1 MSSIMPIHQD
11 VGTSAAAQQIT
22 RRKRLKGRDWAPYVF
37 VSPFFIIFCLFGLF
51 PLLFAVYL
59 SFHQWDPAM
68 GLDAMKWVGIENYT
82 YILTQDD
89 YFWKA
94 LWNTVW
100 LGLASGLPQHLIG
113 LPLAYLLHTVFG
125 RMRNTVVGIYFLPF
139 ITSSVAISLV
149 FTTLF
154 SRDFGAVN
162 SFLTGMSHTPVI
174 GWLFPAK
181 NIDWGQPQYIKP
193 MIAFVVWWRY
203 VGWNTVMYL
212 AALQTISKDLFEA
225 ATMDGATRVQQFRF
239 ITLPLLKPM
248 MFMCVT
254 FTIIG
259 NLQLFEEPFIITGGS
274 GGLDMAGLT
283 VAMHMYRTGFMDNDF
298 GTAAAIAWLV
308 FALIVVLT
316 VINNKL
322 LASKD

>member
-1 MSSIMPIHQD
+1 MPISKD
-11 VGTSAAAQQIT
+11 VGNSSASQRT
-22 RRKRLKGRDWAPYVF
+22 KRWRFKTRDWAPYAF
-37 VSPFFIIFCLFGLF
+37 ISPFFIIFSVFGIF
-51 PLLFAVYL
+51 PLIFAIYL

-68 GLDAMKWVGIENYT
+68 GMDAMKWVGIENYT
-82 YILTQDD
+82 FILMNDD
-89 YFWKA
+89 YFWKS
-94 LWNTVW
+94 LYNTFW
-100 LGLASGLPQHLIG
+100 LGIVSGAPQHLVG

-154 SRDFGAVN
+154 SKDYGAVN
-162 SFLTGMSHTPVI
+162 AALTGMSHTPLI
-174 GWLFPAK
+174 GWMFPAEK
-181 NIDWGQPQYIKP
+181 IDWGQPQYIKP
-193 MIAFVVWWRY
+193 MISFVVFWRY
-203 VGWNTVMYL
+203 IGWNTVMYL

-225 ATMDGATRVQQFRF
+225 ATMDGATRWQQFRH

-248 MFMCVT
+248 MFMCIT

-259 NLQLFEEPFIITGGS
+259 NIQLFEEPFIITGSS

-298 GTAAAIAWLV
+298 GTAAAISWLV

-316 VINNKL
+316 IVNNKL
-322 LASKD
+322 LSSKD

>member
-1 MSSIMPIHQD
+1 MPISKD
-11 VGTSAAAQQIT
+11 VGNSSASQRT
-22 RRKRLKGRDWAPYVF
+22 KRWRFKTRDWAPYAF
-37 VSPFFIIFCLFGLF
+37 ISPFFIIFSVFGIF
-51 PLLFAVYL
+51 PLIFAIYL

-68 GLDAMKWVGIENYT
+68 GLEAMKWVGIENYT
-82 YILTQDD
+82 FILMNDD
-89 YFWKA
+89 YFWKS
-94 LWNTVW
+94 LYNTFW
-100 LGLASGLPQHLIG
+100 LGIVSGAPQHLVG

-154 SRDFGAVN
+154 SKDYGAVN
-162 SFLTGMSHTPVI
+162 AALTSMSHTPII
-174 GWLFPAK
+174 GWMFPAEK
-181 NIDWGQPQYIKP
+181 IDWGQPQYIKP
-193 MIAFVVWWRY
+193 MISFVVFWRY
-203 VGWNTVMYL
+203 IGWNTVMYL

-225 ATMDGATRVQQFRF
+225 ATMDGATRVQQFRH

-248 MFMCVT
+248 MFMCIT

-259 NLQLFEEPFIITGGS
+259 NIQLFEEPFIITGSS

-298 GTAAAIAWLV
+298 GTAAAISWLV

-316 VINNKL
+316 IVNNKL
-322 LASKD
+322 LSSKD